1 MALAFKAGCSLL
13 LSFHFH
19 CECFSEF
26 TVNSNGISFVR
37 EAAFYHFSPG
47 WSRGVSTWHF
57 PNWRLA
63 PPRFALTSPV
73 SLAFPQRSPVGAGGV
88 AAPHLSR
95 SLSLDQ
101 SKALLTS
108 LRLRFAGCHIHS
120 RLASASQWL
129 RAFYCVDATGCSG
142 AIGASLQPAQRFSV
156 SLIPA
161 TQPLGVPDDKLPSPC
176 SQGQGMG
183 RTN

>member
-19 CECFSEF
+19 CECFPEF

-37 EAAFYHFSPG
+37 EAAFYHFSPR

-57 PNWRLA
+57 PNWRLG
-63 PPRFALTSPV
+63 PTRFALTSPV
-73 SLAFPQRSPVGAGGV
+73 SLAFPQRSPVGSGGV

-101 SKALLTS
+101 SKTLLIS
-108 LRLRFAGCHIHS
+108 LRLRLAGCHIHS

-129 RAFYCVDATGCSG
+129 RASYLCRCDRLFWNDWCV
-142 AIGASLQPAQRFSV
+142 ASTCPAFVYV
-156 SLIPA
+156 SRSSNSA
-161 TQPLGVPDDKLPSPC
+161 SRST
-176 SQGQGMG
+176 
-183 RTN
+183 